1 MKLVPFAAD
10 TPVLRRFATPVLHHS
25 DLHMG
30 NIFVAEDDATAIVS
44 VIDWQFVSVMPRF
57 MQVRW
62 PVFIEP
68 PDGYVT
74 GAVRPRLPP
83 NYDEMDAEDREL
95 AKAKYDDE
103 LLAKCYE
110 VALVKKHRESH
121 SALTGVD
128 TALRRLFTGCEATY
142 RNGIISLRDSV
153 MRLAQT
159 FGAQGVS
166 PVTFAPDE
174 VAEHAQEL
182 ERYDK
187 WCTLRDYTRQLLGFD
202 DEGWVSEERDFE
214 EVQAKHRELYE
225 LYMRNQEPGQSLEKA
240 RSEWFYIERE

>member
-1 MKLVPFAAD
+1 MPIAAD
-10 TPVLRRFATPVLHHS
+10 TPALRRFATPVLHHA

-30 NIFVAEDDATAIVS
+30 NIFVAQDDATAIVS

-68 PDGYVT
+68 PHGYVM

-83 NYDEMDAEDREL
+83 NYDDMDAGDREL

-110 VALVKKHRESH
+110 VALVKRHRESH
-121 SALTGVD
+121 SALTLVD
-128 TALRRLFTGCEATY
+128 PALRRLFTCCEASY
-142 RNGIISLRDSV
+142 RNGIILLRDSV

-159 FGAQGVS
+159 LGAPGVS
-166 PVTFAPDE
+166 PITFAPDE
-174 VAEHAQEL
+174 VDQHAQEL
-182 ERYDK
+182 ERYDQ
-187 WCTLRDYTRQLLGFD
+187 WCTLRDYTRQLLGSD
-202 DEGWVSEERDFE
+202 DEGWISKERDFE
-214 EVQAKHRELYE
+214 TILAKHRELYE
-225 LYMRNQEPGQSLEKA
+225 LYLQNREPGKTEEEA